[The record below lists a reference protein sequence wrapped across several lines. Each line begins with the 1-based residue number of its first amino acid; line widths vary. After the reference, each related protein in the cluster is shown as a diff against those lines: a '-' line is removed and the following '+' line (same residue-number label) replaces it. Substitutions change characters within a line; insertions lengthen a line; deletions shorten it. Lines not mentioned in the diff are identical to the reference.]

1 MDVKRR
7 LRSIVL
13 LLASLSGVVAGA
25 EEPVPEAYSFSG
37 APLPRP
43 EVPVEVRAETYERI
57 AELEA
62 QAAKTEED
70 FLALG
75 YLYIEVGR
83 FQGAIDAYGRGLAAY
98 PDSFRLRRH
107 RGHRYLNTRQL
118 DAALADLERARVL
131 LEAESDPA
139 VPEYRLSG
147 AAFGTYEHWIWYHLG
162 LHRYLTGDPD
172 GAAEA
177 FRRCVGTATQD
188 SFRVGATD
196 WLWNSLQKAGRPEE
210 AAAAL
215 AALPDELDVPDG
227 YPYLQRIRVYRG
239 ELDPTALLDL
249 DKPGSE
255 WTGRDVTL
263 GYGIAHWLRL
273 QGEAAV
279 AEQIH
284 EHILASDAWNLWAY
298 VATEREQ
305 AATP

>member
-1 MDVKRR
+1 MKSR
-7 LRSIVL
+7 LRPIAM
-13 LLASLSGVVAGA
+13 LLAGMLCAAAAAA
-25 EEPVPEAYSFSG
+25 EPAPEAYSFSG
-37 APLPRP
+37 VPLPRP
-43 EVPVEVRAETYERI
+43 EVAVEVRAETYERI

-62 QAAKTEED
+62 KAAKTEED
-70 FLALG
+70 FLTLG
-75 YLYIEVGR
+75 YLYVEVGR
-83 FQGAIDAYGRGLAAY
+83 FQGAIDAYGRGLEAH
-98 PDSFRLRRH
+98 PDSFRLLRH

-118 DAALADLERARVL
+118 ERARADLERARVL
-131 LEAESDPA
+131 LEAEDDPA

-147 AAFGTYEHWIWYHLG
+147 TAFGTYEHWIWYHLG
-162 LHRYLTGDPD
+162 LYRYLTGDPG

-177 FRRCVGTATQD
+177 FRRCVDTATQD

-239 ELDPTALLDL
+239 ELDPMTLLDL
-249 DKPGSE
+249 DEPGSE

-273 QGEAAV
+273 QGDAAR
-279 AEQIH
+279 AERIH
-284 EHILASDAWNLWAY
+284 AHILASDAWNLWAY

-305 AATP
+305 AER

>member
-1 MDVKRR
+1 MK
-7 LRSIVL
+7 LRHRWLAVL
-13 LLASLSGVVAGA
+13 LVGLVGAGSGA
-25 EEPVPEAYSFSG
+25 EAPAPEAYSFSG

-43 EVPVEVRAETYERI
+43 EVPVEVRARTYERI

-62 QAAKTEED
+62 KAGKSEED
-70 FLALG
+70 YLTLG
-75 YLYIEVGR
+75 YLYVEVGR
-83 FQGAIDAYGRGLAAY
+83 FRGAIDAYGRGLAAY
-98 PDSFRLRRH
+98 PDSFRLLRH

-118 DAALADLERARVL
+118 DAARADLERARAL
-131 LEAESDPA
+131 LEGEDDAA

-177 FRRCVGTATQD
+177 FRRCVSTATQD

-215 AALPDELDVPDG
+215 AALPRELDVPEG
-227 YPYLQRIRVYRG
+227 YPYLQRVRVYRG
-239 ELDPTALLDL
+239 ELDPMTLLDL
-249 DKPGSE
+249 DEPGT

-273 QGEAAV
+273 QGETAL
-279 AEQIH
+279 AERIH
-284 EHILASDAWNLWAY
+284 ERILAADAWNLWAH
-298 VATEREQ
+298 VATDREQ
-305 AATP
+305 ATR